1 MATRRRQRGSGQ
13 PEGPPGVLRRR
24 PDGRPGLRKLPPD
37 LEDLASGRRDE
48 LRPRRRPKGR
58 LTDSRVRGLVAGVA
72 NHEARRVYDERVSV
86 MGAAAAAGDEA
97 RLGQGLLEAQL
108 LGLWRARSVMGF
120 EALAQGVLGVD
131 PARARELATAAAERL
146 GVAAVEQLPDIAVAL
161 WLRSEAALLDHGQ
174 ASAVSVRVRDGKV
187 ELSLVAPLA
196 PVAAIAEAVAAIG
209 RSAAGLARAI
219 EAESGLERAA
229 EPPRRRDDEPRRS

>member
-13 PEGPPGVLRRR
+13 PESAPGVLRRR

-48 LRPRRRPKGR
+48 LRPRRKARGR
-58 LTDSRVRGLVAGVA
+58 LSDTRVRGLVAGVA
-72 NHEARRVYDERVSV
+72 NHEARRVYDERLAQMS
-86 MGAAAAAGDEA
+86 AALAAGDDD
-97 RLGQGLLEAQL
+97 RLGQGLLESQL

-120 EALAQGVLGVD
+120 DALAQGVLGVE
-131 PARARELATAAAERL
+131 PERARALSAAAAERL
-146 GVAAVEQLPDIAVAL
+146 GVALVEQLPDIAVAL
-161 WLRSEAALLDHGQ
+161 WLRSEAALLDHGKT
-174 ASAVSVRVRDGKV
+174 STVTVRMRDGKL

-219 EAESGLERAA
+219 ETERGAEE
-229 EPPRRRDDEPRRS
+229 ERRREEEPRRS

>member
-1 MATRRRQRGSGQ
+1 MATRRRQRGSG
-13 PEGPPGVLRRR
+13 PSEGPAGVLRRR

-58 LTDSRVRGLVAGVA
+58 LSDTRVRGLVPGVA
-72 NHEARRVYDERVSV
+72 NHEARRVYDERLRL
-86 MGAAAAAGDEA
+86 MGEALAAGDDE
-97 RLGQGLLEAQL
+97 RLGQGLLEARL

-120 EALAQGVLGVD
+120 DALAQGVLGVD
-131 PARARELATAAAERL
+131 PTRARELSAAAAERL
-146 GVAAVEQLPDIAVAL
+146 GVAAQEQLPDIAVAL

-174 ASAVSVRVRDGKV
+174 ASAVTVRVREGKV

-209 RSAAGLARAI
+209 RSAAGLTRAI
-219 EAESGLERAA
+219 EAELGGE
-229 EPPRRRDDEPRRS
+229 PRRRDDEPRRD